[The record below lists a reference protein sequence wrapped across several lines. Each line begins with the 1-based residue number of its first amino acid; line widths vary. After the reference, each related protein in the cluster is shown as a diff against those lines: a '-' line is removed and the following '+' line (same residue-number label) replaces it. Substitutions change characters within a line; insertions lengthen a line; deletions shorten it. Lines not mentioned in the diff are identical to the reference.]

1 MASIRTRDLARV
13 AGVSVQQV
21 RNYEAQGLL
30 PPVGRRPSGYRH
42 YTPHHLAAIRIA
54 RLLMRAYGNQRALA
68 MMRAVHQNDRATVLA
83 LMDEH
88 HAELD
93 RLRRQFEQTLT
104 ALRTLTTGLAEDDRW
119 RRPTRVRVG
128 AAARLANV
136 RVSALRFWEKLGLL
150 HPDREP
156 GSRYRVYDLR
166 QLRRLRVLALLR
178 QANHDFGAIRVV
190 LDELEADQP
199 QRAVAAV
206 ETRRDELD
214 RRSWQCLEAAA
225 ALHGYLVEY
234 GTGRSA
240 NSPDRTDHKTPTR

>member
-1 MASIRTRDLARV
+1 MASIRTRDLARA

-42 YTPHHLAAIRIA
+42 YTPQHLAAIRTGRMLI
-54 RLLMRAYGNQRALA
+54 RAYGNQRALA
-68 MMRAVHQNDRATVLA
+68 VMRALHQGDLASALA
-83 LMDEH
+83 LVDEQ

-93 RLRRQFEQTLT
+93 RQRRQFEQTLA
-104 ALRTLTTGLAEDDRW
+104 ALLTLTTGLPDDDRW
-119 RRPTRVRVG
+119 RRPTRLRVG
-128 AAARLANV
+128 AAARLADV

-150 HPDREP
+150 HPNREP

-178 QANHDFGAIRVV
+178 RANHDFGAIRTV

-199 QRAVAAV
+199 RRAVAAV
-206 ETRRDELD
+206 ETRREDLD
-214 RRSWQCLEAAA
+214 RRSWQCLEAEA
-225 ALHGYLVEY
+225 ALQAYITEFGPTPQRQSVITHP
-234 GTGRSA
+234 SA
-240 NSPDRTDHKTPTR
+240 MT

>member
-1 MASIRTRDLARV
+1 MASIRTRDLARA

-42 YTPHHLAAIRIA
+42 YTTQHLAAIRVA

-68 MMRAVHQNDRATVLA
+68 VMRAVHRNDLA
-83 LMDEH
+83 KALAVVDEH

-93 RLRRQFEQTLT
+93 RLRHQFEQTLA
-104 ALRTLTTGLAEDDRW
+104 ALRTLTAGLPDGDRW
-119 RRPTRVRVG
+119 RRPTRLRVG
-128 AAARLANV
+128 AAARLADV

-156 GSRYRVYDLR
+156 GSRYRVYDMR

-178 QANHDFGAIRVV
+178 RANHDFGAIRTV

-199 QRAVAAV
+199 RRAVAAV
-206 ETRRDELD
+206 EARREDLD
-214 RRSWQCLEAAA
+214 RRSWQCLEADAS
-225 ALHGYLVEY
+225 LHAYLVDH
-234 GTGRSA
+234 GSGPSTA
-240 NSPDRTDHKTPTR
+240 TDKAEAVRIA